1 MSVLFITGVSC
12 AGKTLL
18 GRAIAQETSWAKSEP
33 VGSVLVRDLDEDA
46 PARPS
51 TAWLDW
57 LRWRAAEELEAGRQD
72 PDVVRV
78 VTGIVWPLRV
88 IESPAWAPAMADGLM
103 VRFFMLDPS
112 WKTLRRRLAERS
124 AAKPKAERAELRRYN
139 QELRG
144 MLRLQVQAVR
154 GGIMLPRTDDM
165 ARLVDDVLR

>member
-12 AGKTLL
+12 AGKTML
-18 GRAIAQETSWAKSEP
+18 GRAIAQKMLWAEGEA
-33 VGSVLVRDLDEDA
+33 VGSVRVRDLDEDA

-57 LRWRAAEELEAGRQD
+57 LRWRAAEELEAGRRQ
-72 PDVVRV
+72 PEVVRV

-88 IESPAWAPAMADGLM
+88 IESPAWAPAMDDGLA
-103 VRFFMLDPS
+103 VRFFMLDPR
-112 WKTLRRRLAERS
+112 WRVLRRRLDERNAGKPAAEQ
-124 AAKPKAERAELRRYN
+124 AELRRYN
-139 QELRG
+139 RELRD

-154 GGIMLPRTDDM
+154 GGIVLPRTDDQ